1 MTDSPGF
8 LTKTPDELEGFL
20 LELARNERAPTAA
33 HERALLRVA
42 GLSTVAG
49 VVAST
54 KASVAASAAPLGAS
68 WLAAKWLAIGLCTS
82 LGTLAIVD
90 QLQRPRHPEPSSQR
104 APSPSA
110 GPPIEPAPLPV
121 RRERPTPLASV
132 EPIAAAPPRPRSVS
146 APAPDSSPEIA
157 VHSAREAPSSFDTPP
172 VEQLSR
178 ELGALKQARSALM
191 AGRAAQAELV
201 LSQYRAEF
209 PGGVLATEAAA
220 LEVETAAALGDRAR
234 AAALA
239 EAFLREHPA
248 SPLSARVR
256 AVLVAGKKP

>member
-33 HERALLRVA
+33 RERALSRVA

-49 VVAST
+49 MIAST
-54 KASVAASAAPLGAS
+54 QASVAASAAPLGAS
-68 WLAAKWLAIGLCTS
+68 WLAAKWFAIGLCTA

-90 QLQRPRHPEPSSQR
+90 QVQRPRRPEPSSQR
-104 APSPSA
+104 APSASA
-110 GPPIEPAPLPV
+110 GLPLGSAPLPA
-121 RRERPTPLASV
+121 RPRPLASG
-132 EPIAAAPPRPRSVS
+132 EPIAAAPPRARSAS
-146 APAPDSSPEIA
+146 APAPDGSEIA
-157 VHSAREAPSSFDTPP
+157 VHSAREVPSSFDTPRL
-172 VEQLSR
+172 EQLSR

-191 AGRAAQAELV
+191 GGKAAEAELV

-209 PGGVLATEAAA
+209 PIGVLATEAAA

-248 SPLSARVR
+248 SPLSGRVR
-256 AVLVAGKKP
+256 AVLVQARNRDR